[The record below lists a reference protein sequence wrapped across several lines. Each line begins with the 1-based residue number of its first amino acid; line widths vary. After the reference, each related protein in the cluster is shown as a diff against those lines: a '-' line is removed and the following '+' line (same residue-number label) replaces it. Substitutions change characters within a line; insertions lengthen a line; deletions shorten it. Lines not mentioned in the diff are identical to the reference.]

1 MAKKAI
7 NLTFGKMA
15 TDETDTKLLD
25 VLLADSRLS
34 YRRVASKIGV
44 SAATVMNRVKRL
56 EKEGVIKGYTAILD
70 YEKLGYDLDAII
82 NIKIAKGK
90 FFEVGKKI
98 ATLPPVAAVF
108 DVTGNFDCVVIGKFK
123 NRRALDAFLKKVQLY
138 DFVEATSTALILSAI
153 KNAQIKP

>member
-7 NLTFGKMA
+7 NLTFDKMA

-25 VLLADSRLS
+25 VLLTDSRLS

-44 SAATVMNRVKRL
+44 SAATVMNRIKRL
-56 EKEGVIKGYTAILD
+56 EKEGVIKGYTATLD

-82 NIKIAKGK
+82 SIKIAKGK
-90 FFEVGKKI
+90 FFEVGKKL
-98 ATLPPVAAVF
+98 ATLPSVAAVF
-108 DVTGNFDCVVIGKFK
+108 DVTGNFDCIVICKFK
-123 NRRALDAFLKKVQLY
+123 NRRALDAFLKKVQMY
-138 DFVEATSTALILSAI
+138 DFVEATSTALILSTI